1 MAKYDNDTWE
11 ALKQYFKEQIY
22 FTTFEDADLS
32 FKIAIIDS
40 RGFQLWY
47 LQRKVKELQ
56 NLKIYLDVDLGTPV
70 TVDKSSTESIT
81 QAFQLS
87 LSSDDETTPYTIL
100 EQHTYLD
107 LDNDDYAEPYIVTVD
122 LDSRKVLRIVPR
134 FN

>member
-32 FKIAIIDS
+32 FKGVIINS

-56 NLKIYLDVDLGTPV
+56 REII
-70 TVDKSSTESIT
+70 ESV
-81 QAFQLS
+81 FKLFRR
-87 LSSDDETTPYTIL
+87 
-100 EQHTYLD
+100 
-107 LDNDDYAEPYIVTVD
+107 
-122 LDSRKVLRIVPR
+122 RKVS
-134 FN
+134 